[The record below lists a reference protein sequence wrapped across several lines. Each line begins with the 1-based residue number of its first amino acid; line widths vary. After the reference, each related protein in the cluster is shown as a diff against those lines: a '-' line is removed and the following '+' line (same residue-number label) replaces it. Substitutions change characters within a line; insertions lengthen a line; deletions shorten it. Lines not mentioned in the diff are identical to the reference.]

1 MQNKTDKIFFY
12 NLLVGFILLFGLV
25 NIEHYHFSFNYL
37 SSEKLSDKIKFFRS
51 LIPLFLLL
59 HFFFNKFILK
69 MKFKSNLIINFLFL
83 YLLLQFFGLLF
94 PMKIP
99 FTMFFI

>member
-69 MKFKSNLIINFLFL
+69 MKFRV
-83 YLLLQFFGLLF
+83 
-94 PMKIP
+94 
-99 FTMFFI
+99 T